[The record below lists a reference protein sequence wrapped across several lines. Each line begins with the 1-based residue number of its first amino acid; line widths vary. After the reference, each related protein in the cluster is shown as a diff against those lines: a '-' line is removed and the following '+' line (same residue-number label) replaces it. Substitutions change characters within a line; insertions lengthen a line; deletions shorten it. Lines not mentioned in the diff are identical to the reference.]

1 MPEPQVP
8 VIKRHGKHMFAV
20 IEYAGL
26 LLVLI
31 ATVVAAVQEVR
42 SMMVSGSVSVTD
54 LLLLFIYLEIVTM
67 SSVYWRTGRLPVRMP
82 LYVAMVALARHM
94 MLDSTELTSLGTL
107 AEAGAILLLGVAVLV
122 VRYGHTRYPY
132 LDEDGSSRTIS

>member
-1 MPEPQVP
+1 MPEPP
-8 VIKRHGKHMFAV
+8 VSAMKRHGKWLFSS

-26 LLVLI
+26 LLVLVVTII
-31 ATVVAAVQEVR
+31 AVGQEVV
-42 SMMVSGSVSVTD
+42 SMLAASKVSVTD

-67 SSVYWRTGRLPVRMP
+67 SGVYWRTGRMPVRMP

-94 MLDSTELTSLGTL
+94 MLDSTERSSFGML

-122 VRYGHTRYPY
+122 VRFGHTRYPY
-132 LDEDGSSRTIS
+132 LDEDGHPRIMS

>member
-1 MPEPQVP
+1 MAESPAPP
-8 VIKRHGKHMFAV
+8 IRRNGKYLFAA

-31 ATVVAAVQEVR
+31 ATVVAAGQEVR
-42 SMMVSGSVSVTD
+42 SMIRSESVSISD

-82 LYVAMVALARHM
+82 LYVTMVALARHM
-94 MLDSTELTSLGTL
+94 MLDSIQLTSFGIL

-132 LDEDGSSRTIS
+132 VDEDGNPRTMS

>member
-1 MPEPQVP
+1 MPPAP
-8 VIKRHGKHMFAV
+8 VSANKRRSRYLFSA

-26 LLVLI
+26 LLVLA
-31 ATVVAAVQEVR
+31 ATVVAGVQEVR
-42 SMMVSGSVSVTD
+42 TMMSNGGVTVTD

-67 SSVYWRTGRLPVRMP
+67 SGVYWHTGRLPVRMP

-94 MLDSTELTSLGTL
+94 MLDSTELSSLDIL
-107 AEAGAILLLGVAVLV
+107 AEAGAILLLGAAVLV

-132 LDEDGSSRTIS
+132 RDESGNSRTMS

>member
-1 MPEPQVP
+1 MPEPP
-8 VIKRHGKHMFAV
+8 VSAMKRHGKWLFSS

-26 LLVLI
+26 LLVLAVTII
-31 ATVVAAVQEVR
+31 AVGQEVA
-42 SMMVSGSVSVTD
+42 SMLAASKVSVTD

-67 SSVYWRTGRLPVRMP
+67 SGVYWRTGRMPVRMP

-94 MLDSTELTSLGTL
+94 MLDSTERSSFGML

-122 VRYGHTRYPY
+122 VRFGHTRYPY
-132 LDEDGSSRTIS
+132 LDEDGHPRIMS

>member
-1 MPEPQVP
+1 MPASPAP
-8 VIKRHGKHMFAV
+8 AIKRHGKHMFAA

-31 ATVVAAVQEVR
+31 ATVVATVQEVR
-42 SMMVSGSVSVTD
+42 LMIDARSVSVTD

-82 LYVAMVALARHM
+82 LYVAIVALARHM
-94 MLDSTELTSLGTL
+94 MLDSTELSSLGIL
-107 AEAGAILLLGVAVLV
+107 AEAGAILLLGLSVLI
-122 VRYGHTRYPY
+122 VRFGHTRYPY
-132 LDEDGSSRTIS
+132 LDEDGNSRTLS

>member
-1 MPEPQVP
+1 MTESPAPA
-8 VIKRHGKHMFAV
+8 IKRHGRRMFSA

-31 ATVVAAVQEVR
+31 ATVVAAEQEVR
-42 SMMVSGSVSVTD
+42 TMLANSSVSITD

-94 MLDSTELTSLGTL
+94 MLDSTELTSLGIL
-107 AEAGAILLLGVAVLV
+107 AEAGAILLLGLAVLV
-122 VRYGHTRYPY
+122 VRFGHTRFPY
-132 LDEDGSSRTIS
+132 LDEDGNPRAMS

>member
-1 MPEPQVP
+1 MPESPAP
-8 VIKRHGKHMFAV
+8 AIKRHGRHMFAA

-31 ATVVAAVQEVR
+31 ATVVAAAQEVR
-42 SMMVSGSVSVTD
+42 SMLDNGSVSVVD

-94 MLDSTELTSLGTL
+94 MLDSTELTSLGIL
-107 AEAGAILLLGVAVLV
+107 AEAGAILLLGLAVLV
-122 VRYGHTRYPY
+122 VRFGHTRFPY
-132 LDEDGSSRTIS
+132 LDEDGNPRILS

>member
-1 MPEPQVP
+1 MPELPVP
-8 VIKRHGKHMFAV
+8 AIKRHGRQMFAA

-26 LLVLI
+26 LLVLM
-31 ATVVAAVQEVR
+31 ATVVATTQEVR
-42 SMMVSGSVSVTD
+42 SMMNSASVSVTD

-67 SSVYWRTGRLPVRMP
+67 SGVYWRTGRLPVRMP

-94 MLDSTELTSLGTL
+94 MLDSTELTSLDTL
-107 AEAGAILLLGVAVLV
+107 AEAGAILLLGVAVLL

-132 LDEDGSSRTIS
+132 LDENGHSRTIS